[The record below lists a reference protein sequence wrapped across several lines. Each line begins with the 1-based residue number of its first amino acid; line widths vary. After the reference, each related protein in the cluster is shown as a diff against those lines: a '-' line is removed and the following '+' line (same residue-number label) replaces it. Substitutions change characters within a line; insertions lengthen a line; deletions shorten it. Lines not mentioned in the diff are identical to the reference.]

1 MEKFT
6 NRCNKLCFLLHLF
19 VAEGIFAPNRKRME
33 EKKDTPQRLYCQF
46 CGKRLPVDILHSDG
60 KVRLLVVCAHCKG
73 KNIVEKD
80 NIR

>member
-1 MEKFT
+1 
-6 NRCNKLCFLLHLF
+6 
-19 VAEGIFAPNRKRME
+19 ME

-73 KNIVEKD
+73 KNIVEKAD
-80 NIR
+80 IR